1 MLDKYL
7 IKNGTLLS
15 ILNGEEKHADILVE
29 DGIVTKIAENI
40 EAAGAEVIDA
50 EGAYVCVGWLD
61 SHCHFANFGI
71 NPLDDLLRQGV
82 TYALD
87 LGSMGPE
94 NYAGALI
101 CALCP
106 TCISRAGD
114 AAEHRIARTL
124 THRMISTE
132 KP

>member
-7 IKNGTLLS
+7 IKNGTILS

-94 NYAGALI
+94 NYEEFRKEL
-101 CALCP
+101 LWR
-106 TCISRAGD
+106 S
-114 AAEHRIARTL
+114 
-124 THRMISTE
+124 
-132 KP
+132 